1 MSAAI
6 SKVFAYSGLELCL
19 TLIYRFLL
27 FFCDTL
33 HQCPSFHLLFVFIQ
47 NQGYDSFTSL
57 PCWFL

>member
-6 SKVFAYSGLELCL
+6 SKVFAYAGLELFL

-27 FFCDTL
+27 FFCDTF